1 MVSEIKYRIGTMS
14 KNPSKM
20 TDDELRI
27 WQEQGEKEIRE
38 YLFSINQP
46 LVYYRNGVLVMEDK
60 NGFIQPIE

>member
-1 MVSEIKYRIGTMS
+1 MISEIKYRIGTMS
-14 KNPSKM
+14 KSPSKM
-20 TDDELRI
+20 TDEELSI

-60 NGFIQPIE
+60 NGFIQAVE